1 MTHKAII
8 NNDINIQLKVFRKQ
22 TQSLEEL
29 KKKGREWRMQNV
41 YTVCK
46 AWWTFL
52 TKEEENS
59 YNDFVVGL

>member
-46 AWWTFL
+46 AW
-52 TKEEENS
+52 
-59 YNDFVVGL
+59 